1 MGAAKPYKDDH
12 EPAKSVPTVQEMTD
26 VLEYMKKTDV
36 CTMQACVD
44 EYIPHEKIDKDSQ
57 GGSKVEDVGRLMAG
71 FMSELMPYSQS
82 LKGSAMY
89 IMRER
94 TKLMAMLPS
103 SVITREGTW
112 RWFVTHAPADL
123 YDPLL
128 YDIAI
133 DEDMDLRIPGGIM
146 MNTFG

>member
-1 MGAAKPYKDDH
+1 
-12 EPAKSVPTVQEMTD
+12 
-26 VLEYMKKTDV
+26 
-36 CTMQACVD
+36 
-44 EYIPHEKIDKDSQ
+44 
-57 GGSKVEDVGRLMAG
+57 
-71 FMSELMPYSQS
+71 MPYSQS
-82 LKGSAMY
+82 LKGSAMF

-103 SVITREGTW
+103 SVITRKGTW

-133 DEDMDLRIPGGIM
+133 DEHMDLRVPGGPM
-146 MNTFG
+146 LNTYAYENRMEVVWLYNIVCIIQ